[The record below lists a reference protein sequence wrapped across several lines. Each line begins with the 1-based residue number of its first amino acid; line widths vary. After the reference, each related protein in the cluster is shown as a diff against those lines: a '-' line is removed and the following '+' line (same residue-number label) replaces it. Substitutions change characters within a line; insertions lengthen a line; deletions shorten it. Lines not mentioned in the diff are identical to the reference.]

1 MNILIGV
8 VLSAVLVLV
17 VRHLSPPGPD
27 LAGYLLLVAAGMATG
42 LSWRWPRVAT
52 AVVTLVLT
60 VFLVRQYPN
69 GPVWACGWLT
79 LFALSGS
86 PRSDRRTA
94 VLGAVGMIGT
104 LSVTAL
110 VVENGHFA
118 ALLPLIF
125 TGWSAAAVAGGLAL
139 RNRERSRHQ
148 EARRQVAE
156 ERLRIARDLHDS
168 VAHGLA
174 TINVQAA
181 AARHVLAKRPEAAA
195 DALAVIERTSA
206 TVLDELAA
214 MLTVLREPGP
224 GLESLDRLAG
234 NARAAGLDVRLTIDG
249 PIRAIPHGPAAAAY
263 RIVQESLT
271 NVVRHA
277 AATAAR
283 VTVRAGADH
292 ALFLEVRDDGAGSK
306 SPGTGLGIRGM
317 RERAE
322 ATGGSLSAGPAE
334 SGGFVVSARWS
345 PRS

>member
-1 MNILIGV
+1 VNVLFGA

-17 VRHLSPPGPD
+17 GRLLSPPGLD

-42 LSWRWPRVAT
+42 LSWRRPRLAT
-52 AVVTLVLT
+52 AVVTLVLAT
-60 VFLVRQYPN
+60 FLIRHYPN
-69 GPVWACGWLT
+69 GPVWAGGWLT
-79 LFALSGS
+79 LFALSAS
-86 PRSDRRTA
+86 PRSNRRTA
-94 VLGAVGMIGT
+94 VLGAIGMIGT
-104 LSVTAL
+104 LGVTA
-110 VVENGHFA
+110 VVAGEGHFA

-125 TGWSAAAVAGGLAL
+125 TGWSAAAVGGGTAL
-139 RNRERSRHQ
+139 RNWARIRDQ
-148 EARRQVAE
+148 QARRQVAE

-181 AARHVLAKRPEAAA
+181 AAGHVLARRPEAVA
-195 DALAVIERTSA
+195 DALAVIEQTSA

-224 GLESLDRLAG
+224 GLEGLDRLAD
-234 NARAAGLDVRLTIDG
+234 NARAAGLDVRLMIDG
-249 PIRAIPHGPAAAAY
+249 PIRAIPHGPASAAY

-277 AATAAR
+277 AATGAR
-283 VTVRAGADH
+283 VTVRADASH
-292 ALFLEVRDDGAGSK
+292 ALFLEVRDDGAEIK

-322 ATGGSLSAGPAE
+322 ATGGRLSAGPAAA
-334 SGGFVVSARWS
+334 GGFVVSAQWS